1 MQRTG
6 HVEKLTNGGK
16 SPTEE
21 LKATFD
27 KLLVDAQAA
36 TAEFHACLEYKLSLG
51 DASSSQANPTQSVLG
66 NCMTLSTD

>member
-21 LKATFD
+21 LQATFD
-27 KLLVDAQAA
+27 KLLVNAQAA
-36 TAEFHACLEYKLSLG
+36 AAEFRA
-51 DASSSQANPTQSVLG
+51 
-66 NCMTLSTD
+66 